1 MEKTKSKH
9 KMVITPEQVRKEF
22 NREQKAQLA
31 KLEQEIDKA
40 LVEGKT
46 TIGLFAALNV
56 RVKDEIV
63 SKYQNAGWEV
73 KYVADQRDGQ
83 YLFFEEQPRRIGFR

>member
-9 KMVITPEQVRKEF
+9 KMVITPEQVRKVF
-22 NREQKAQLA
+22 DKEQRAQLA

-40 LVEGKT
+40 LVKGET

-56 RVKDEIV
+56 RVKDEIIN
-63 SKYQNAGWEV
+63 KYQNAGWEV
-73 KYVADQRDGQ
+73 KYVTDQRDQ
-83 YLFFEEQPRRIGFR
+83 YLLFDEQPGRIGFR